1 MKGKR
6 KIILALALMLVFST
20 VVFAA
25 RKVNITVTYDNVKV
39 VVDGRQVQFGKD
51 SKGKQIEP
59 FIYNG
64 TTYLPLRAVA
74 EALGKEVQWDKNTNT
89 AFLGD
94 GTVNTGEV
102 NVALTEIMKPFSKE
116 KANVIAKDGDMK
128 KMSLGGKEYDNGIL
142 FDSYNSKNGHTN
154 FNLEGK
160 YTNLTG
166 LLGADQE
173 GVTVKVDFI
182 GDGNLLQSYD
192 IVSGQLPVNVNLNVT
207 GVRLLEIKFER
218 TEHTLAGSI
227 FGTTYTCFA
236 DVFIK

>member
-1 MKGKR
+1 MKR
-6 KIILALALMLVFST
+6 KSKFILALVLMLVFST

-25 RKVNITVTYDNVKV
+25 RKVNITVTYDNIKV
-39 VVDGRQVQFGKD
+39 VVDGKEVQFGKD
-51 SKGKQIEP
+51 TKGNQIEP

-74 EALGKEVQWDKNTNT
+74 EAVGKEVKWDQNTKT

-94 GTVNTGEV
+94 GKVNTGEV
-102 NVALTEIMKPFSKE
+102 NVALTEIIKPFSKDRV
-116 KANVIAKDGDMK
+116 KIIAKDGDK
-128 KMSLGGKEYDNGIL
+128 VKFNLGGKEYNNGLL
-142 FDSYNSKNGHTN
+142 FKSSYPGKGHAN

-160 YTNLTG
+160 YTSLTG

-173 GVTVKVDFI
+173 GTTIKVDFI
-182 GDGNLLQSYD
+182 GDGNLLQSFD

-218 TEHTLAGSI
+218 NDRTSFYLDTG
-227 FGTTYTCFA
+227 FA
-236 DVFIK
+236 DVFVK

>member
-51 SKGKQIEP
+51 TKGKQIEP

-74 EALGKEVQWDKNTNT
+74 EAVGKQVQWDANTKT

-102 NVALTEIMKPFSKE
+102 NKALTEIMKPFSKGN
-116 KANVIAKDGDMK
+116 AIIIAKDEYK
-128 KMSLGGKEYDNGIL
+128 KKFTLAGKEYNNGIL
-142 FDSYNSKNGHTN
+142 FESFFNKKGHAN

-160 YTNLTG
+160 YTSLTG
-166 LLGADQE
+166 LLGADKK
-173 GVTVKVDFI
+173 GATIKVDFI
-182 GDGNLLQSYD
+182 GDGNLLQSFE

-207 GVRLLEIKFER
+207 GVRLLEIEFER
-218 TEHTLAGSI
+218 DRQSGDSDTG
-227 FGTTYTCFA
+227 FA
-236 DVFIK
+236 DIFVK

>member
-74 EALGKEVQWDKNTNT
+74 EAVGKQVQWDANTKT

-94 GTVNTGEV
+94 GMVNTGEV
-102 NVALTEIMKPFSKE
+102 NTPLIEKMKPFSKE
-116 KANVIAKDGDMK
+116 RTEVIATDEYHK
-128 KMSLGGKEYDNGIL
+128 KFSLGGIEYNNGLL
-142 FDSYNSKNGHTN
+142 FTTYYTPHKGHAN

-182 GDGNLLQSYD
+182 GDGMLLQSYD

-207 GVRLLEIKFER
+207 GVRLLEIKFE
-218 TEHTLAGSI
+218 SI
-227 FGTTYTCFA
+227 DGNPAASKTGFA
-236 DVFIK
+236 DIFVK

>member
-74 EALGKEVQWDKNTNT
+74 EAVGKQVQWDKNTKT

-102 NVALTEIMKPFSKE
+102 NTPLLEIMQPFSTAQTKVYA
-116 KANVIAKDGDMK
+116 KNVNNK
-128 KMSLGGKEYDNGIL
+128 KFNLGGKTYDNGL
-142 FDSYNSKNGHTN
+142 RFNTDYHDKAHAN

-160 YTNLTG
+160 YTIFTG
-166 LLGADQE
+166 LLGEDEA
-173 GVTVKVDFI
+173 GFNVKVDFI
-182 GDGNLLQSYD
+182 GDGNLLQSFD
-192 IVSGQLPVNVNLNVT
+192 IVGGQLPVNVNLNVT
-207 GVRLLEIKFER
+207 GVRLLEIKVER
-218 TEHTLAGSI
+218 EEGE
-227 FGTTYTCFA
+227 TYVTYPAFA
-236 DVFIK
+236 DIFVK

>member
-1 MKGKR
+1 MKR
-6 KIILALALMLVFST
+6 KSKFILALVLMLVFST

-25 RKVNITVTYDNVKV
+25 RKVNITVTYDNIKV
-39 VVDGRQVQFGKD
+39 VVDGREVQFGKD
-51 SKGKQIEP
+51 TKGKQIEP

-74 EALGKEVQWDKNTNT
+74 EALGKQVQWDKNTNT

-94 GTVNTGEV
+94 GKVNTGEV
-102 NVALTEIMKPFSKE
+102 NTPLVEIMKPFSME
-116 KANVIAKDGDMK
+116 RTEVIATDEYNK
-128 KMSLGGKEYDNGIL
+128 KFSLGGIEYDNGLI
-142 FDSYNSKNGHTN
+142 FTTYYTPHKGHAN

-173 GVTVKVDFI
+173 GLTVKVDFI

-207 GVRLLEIKFER
+207 GVKLLEIKFECIDGNPR
-218 TEHTLAGSI
+218 DSKTG
-227 FGTTYTCFA
+227 FA
-236 DVFIK
+236 DVFVK

>member
-51 SKGKQIEP
+51 TKGKQIEP

-74 EALGKEVQWDKNTNT
+74 EALGKQVQWDKNTNT

-94 GTVNTGEV
+94 GMVNTGEV
-102 NVALTEIMKPFSKE
+102 NVALTETIPAFSSSRVKFIS
-116 KANVIAKDGDMK
+116 KNGDK
-128 KMSLGGKEYDNGIL
+128 QNFTLGGKEYNNGLL
-142 FDSYNSKNGHTN
+142 FDTYYLPYCGHVN
-154 FNLEGK
+154 YNLEGK
-160 YTNLTG
+160 YTNITG

-173 GVTVKVDFI
+173 GITVKVDFI

-207 GVRLLEIKFER
+207 GVRLLEIKFEKIDGENLVSD
-218 TEHTLAGSI
+218 TG
-227 FGTTYTCFA
+227 FA
-236 DVFIK
+236 DIFIK

>member
-1 MKGKR
+1 MKR
-6 KIILALALMLVFST
+6 KSKFILALALMLVFST

-25 RKVNITVTYDNVKV
+25 RRVNITVTYDNVKV

-51 SKGKQIEP
+51 SKGNQIEP

-64 TTYLPLRAVA
+64 TTYLPIRAVG
-74 EALGKEVQWDKNTNT
+74 EALGKEVQWDQNTKT

-94 GTVNTGEV
+94 GMVNTGEV
-102 NVALTEIMKPFSKE
+102 NVALTEIIKPFSKE
-116 KANVIAKDGDMK
+116 RAKVIAKDGDK
-128 KMSLGGKEYDNGIL
+128 LKFDLGGKEYNNGIL
-142 FDSYNSKNGHTN
+142 FDSYYDKQGHAN

-173 GVTVKVDFI
+173 GITVKVDFI
-182 GDGNLLQSYD
+182 GDGMLLQSFD

-207 GVRLLEIKFER
+207 GVRLLEMKFDR
-218 TEHTLAGSI
+218 TGQKPYISNTG
-227 FGTTYTCFA
+227 FA
-236 DVFIK
+236 DIFIK

>member
-39 VVDGRQVQFGKD
+39 VVDGRQIQFGKD

-74 EALGKEVQWDKNTNT
+74 EAVGKEVQWDANTKT

-94 GTVNTGEV
+94 GVVNTGEV
-102 NVALTEIMKPFSKE
+102 NVALTETIKPFSK
-116 KANVIAKDGDMK
+116 KRIDVIAKNGDRK
-128 KMSLGGKEYDNGIL
+128 KFTLGGKEYNNGLL
-142 FDSYNSKNGHTN
+142 FKSNYDGEGHAN

-160 YTNLTG
+160 YTSLTG

-173 GVTVKVDFI
+173 GAIVKVDFI

-207 GVRLLEIKFER
+207 GVRLLEIRIER
-218 TEHTLAGSI
+218 NDGKSFYLDTG
-227 FGTTYTCFA
+227 FA
-236 DVFIK
+236 DIFIK

>member
-39 VVDGRQVQFGKD
+39 VVDGRQIQFGKD

-74 EALGKEVQWDKNTNT
+74 EAVGKQVQWDANTKT

-102 NVALTEIMKPFSKE
+102 NVALTEIMEPFSKD
-116 KANVIAKDGDMK
+116 KVRVI
-128 KMSLGGKEYDNGIL
+128 
-142 FDSYNSKNGHTN
+142 SKNSNTKTISLAGNDYNNGLIFETFSVSQDARAN

-166 LLGADQE
+166 LLGLEKLDS
-173 GVTVKVDFI
+173 TVKVDFI
-182 GDGNLLQSYD
+182 GDGNLLQSFD
-192 IVSGQLPVNVNLNVT
+192 IVGGQLPANINLNVT
-207 GVRLLEIKFER
+207 GVRLLEIKVEK
-218 TEHTLAGSI
+218 TAGVS
-227 FGTTYTCFA
+227 GYTYAKFA
-236 DVFIK
+236 DIFIK

>member
-74 EALGKEVQWDKNTNT
+74 EAVGKEVQWDKNTKT

-94 GTVNTGEV
+94 AGQAINTDVGQV
-102 NVALTEIMKPFSKE
+102 LMEIMPPFSTTRVDKYT
-116 KANVIAKDGDMK
+116 KDTAYRNK
-128 KMSLGGKEYDNGIL
+128 LPLAGKVYNNGIL
-142 FDSYNSKNGHTN
+142 FDSWADKGQAN

-166 LLGADQE
+166 LLGADTA
-173 GVTVKVDFI
+173 GIKVKVDFV
-182 GDGNLLQSYD
+182 GDGNLLQSFD
-192 IVSGQLPVNVNLNVT
+192 VISGQLPINVNLDVT
-207 GVRLLEIKFER
+207 GVRLLEINFER
-218 TEHTLAGSI
+218 YEGSYNI
-227 FGTTYTCFA
+227 ASTKFA
-236 DVFIK
+236 DIMVK

>member
-1 MKGKR
+1 MKR
-6 KIILALALMLVFST
+6 KSKFILALVLMLVFST

-25 RKVNITVTYDNVKV
+25 RKVNITVTYDNIKV
-39 VVDGRQVQFGKD
+39 VVDGREVQFGKD
-51 SKGKQIEP
+51 TKGKQIEP

-74 EALGKEVQWDKNTNT
+74 EALGKQVQWDKNTNT

-94 GTVNTGEV
+94 GVVNTGEV
-102 NVALTEIMKPFSKE
+102 NVALTEIMKPFSKDDTQ
-116 KANVIAKDGDMK
+116 VIAKDGDYK
-128 KMSLGGKEYDNGIL
+128 KVTLAGKEYNNGLL
-142 FDSYNSKNGHTN
+142 FKTYSDEKGHAN

-173 GVTVKVDFI
+173 GTTVKVDFI

-207 GVRLLEIKFER
+207 GVRLLEIKYER
-218 TEHTLAGSI
+218 EYKEYWKSNTV
-227 FGTTYTCFA
+227 FA
-236 DVFIK
+236 DVFVK